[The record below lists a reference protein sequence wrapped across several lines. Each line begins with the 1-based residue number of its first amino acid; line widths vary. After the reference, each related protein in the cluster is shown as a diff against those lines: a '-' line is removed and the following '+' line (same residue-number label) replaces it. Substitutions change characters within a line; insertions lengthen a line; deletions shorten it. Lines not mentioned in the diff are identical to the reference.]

1 MKPRNIVLLVLIILF
16 LIILAQNTQVVT
28 LRLLFWKIEMSQV
41 ILVPV
46 TMIIGFI
53 LGYLVATVARGTLG
67 KKKRE

>member
-1 MKPRNIVLLVLIILF
+1 MKPRTIVLLVLIILF